1 MVPRHGALKQ
11 GGKVAIPL
19 TLIAAPPPLK
29 PGSHRHTRLA
39 TVPYAQ
45 VGVGVGALL
54 LVAFAVPVLLVFIP
68 DTLPPESASA
78 ARLVLALMLVT
89 FVAVML
95 EALS

>member
-29 PGSHRHTRLA
+29 PGSHRHTRSA

-45 VGVGVGALL
+45 VGVGALL
-54 LVAFAVPVLLVFIP
+54 LVAFAVPVLLVFVP
-68 DTLPPESASA
+68 VTLPPESASA
-78 ARLVLALMLVT
+78 ATLVLALMLVT